1 MPEKARG
8 AVVGAASTVLVA
20 VVSGVAAVD
29 QTLLWSRRQWW
40 ARWLP

>member
-29 QTLLWSRRQWW
+29 QALLRSRRTWW
-40 ARWLP
+40 GRWLP